1 MKDNKV
7 KPSRVLPEVDNSSIE
22 WWSHLLCGILILFI
36 LIFIA
41 VTIVLTTSAE
51 IVAKVRFIG
60 VYKDQEPR
68 AMPD

>member
-1 MKDNKV
+1 M
-7 KPSRVLPEVDNSSIE
+7 
-22 WWSHLLCGILILFI
+22 LCGILILLI